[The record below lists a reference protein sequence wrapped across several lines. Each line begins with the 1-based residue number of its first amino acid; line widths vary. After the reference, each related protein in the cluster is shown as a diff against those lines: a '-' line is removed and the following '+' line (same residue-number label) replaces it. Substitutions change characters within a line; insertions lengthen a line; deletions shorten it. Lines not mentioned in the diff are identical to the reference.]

1 MTVMKSFHLI
11 VGFAAGALTVSA
23 AQSPKAPVPPGK
35 ATAPAVVTNAP
46 VVIPQSVFVVPQS
59 SRDGRNPFFPNSTLG
74 QEAPKTKTAA
84 PSIASFVLN
93 GITSPPRRTAM
104 INGRTFE
111 VGETGE
117 IRLADGS
124 KAKIT
129 CEEIRDTSAL
139 ISVNG
144 ERRELHLRAS
154 LR

>member
-1 MTVMKSFHLI
+1 MRIRETVIAFATSALV
-11 VGFAAGALTVSA
+11 VGASNLNAA
-23 AQSPKAPVPPGK
+23 
-35 ATAPAVVTNAP
+35 APAAKSAPPPVVTNAP
-46 VVIPQSVFVVPQS
+46 VVIPQSVFVLPRSPQE
-59 SRDGRNPFFPNSTLG
+59 GRNPFFPNSTSG
-74 QEAPKTKTAA
+74 QEVVKPKATVSVTA
-84 PSIASFVLN
+84 FVLN

-111 VGETGE
+111 IGETGE
-117 IRLADGS
+117 IRLADGT

-144 ERRELHLRAS
+144 ERRELHLRAN